1 MKLVAKGCCL
11 KERPCKRKVQVLGE
25 RGYGKFLQE
34 MTRNRRSEGPKLGY
48 TEENTIARNEKQAR

>member
-11 KERPCKRKVQVLGE
+11 KERPCKRKVHVLGE

-34 MTRNRRSEGPKLGY
+34 MTKE
-48 TEENTIARNEKQAR
+48 